1 MKISENFKSILAWI
15 GLISIVPNTIVIIKT
30 AGVTQSIASLSLIII
45 SIALLKWRSFLNY
58 VRNTESSHSFSVI
71 NDNGDVLYE
80 RQISLLPLLWPL
92 KTTELFMSL
101 SGKEAKIEHADVNCE
116 VKWDK
121 QEPKSWHGIA
131 TLPKHIPVLFS
142 FGRNAGVRVELSSLW
157 KKAVIDP
164 PHDFIVASGAKRASK
179 IILKAKWCESSVP
192 IEVSG
197 QYAPFPAPLL
207 LKKQMV
213 DTTTLPWKD
222 LEQLISKEES
232 DGSKTYILKLE
243 NPRKYHMYRIFWVP
257 REKIEN
263 SEYLANG

>member
-1 MKISENFKSILAWI
+1 MKISDNFKSILAWI

-30 AGVTQSIASLSLIII
+30 AGITQSIASLSIVII

-58 VRNTESSHSFSVI
+58 VRNTETSHSFSVI
-71 NDNGDVLYE
+71 NDKGDVFYQ

-101 SGKEAKIEHADVNCE
+101 SGKESEIQYANANCE

-131 TLPKHIPVLFS
+131 TLPKHIPYLFS
-142 FGRNAGVRVELSSLW
+142 FGRNAGVRVELTSLW

-164 PHDFIVASGAKRASK
+164 PHDFIVACGSKKASK
-179 IILKAKWCESSVP
+179 IIFKAKFCESTIPV
-192 IEVSG
+192 EVSA

-213 DTTTLPWKD
+213 DTTTIPWKD
-222 LEQLISKEES
+222 IDKLISQDES

-243 NPRKYHMYRIFWVP
+243 NPKKYHMYRIFWIT
-257 REKIEN
+257 RIKKEN
-263 SEYLANG
+263 TEYLTSV